1 MLRHEAG
8 REQQFC
14 RCCRRQKKKKKL
26 SLLSWII
33 ATFTFEVFLHIVE
46 CIVTVQEMVE
56 YITLHM
62 GSANN
67 YYPEVFLD
75 VFLFFVFH
83 LLTWTTLFFS
93 VSEAICD
100 GSVGKDQSCFGKKKK
115 KVKILVSMICK
126 CRRILCFCFFLIH
139 FFLLLFSIYLENQKE
154 KKLKKKIWAY
164 PRRKAVYLVISCQV
178 HLYRVQFSFPWV
190 CCDELL

>member
-1 MLRHEAG
+1 M
-8 REQQFC
+8 
-14 RCCRRQKKKKKL
+14 
-26 SLLSWII
+26 LSWII

-67 YYPEVFLD
+67 CYPEVFLD
-75 VFLFFVFH
+75 VFLFFRISSFNMDN
-83 LLTWTTLFFS
+83 TFFFFF

-115 KVKILVSMICK
+115 KSQNL
-126 CRRILCFCFFLIH
+126 
-139 FFLLLFSIYLENQKE
+139 
-154 KKLKKKIWAY
+154 
-164 PRRKAVYLVISCQV
+164 
-178 HLYRVQFSFPWV
+178 SFH
-190 CCDELL
+190 DL

>member
-1 MLRHEAG
+1 M
-8 REQQFC
+8 
-14 RCCRRQKKKKKL
+14 
-26 SLLSWII
+26 
-33 ATFTFEVFLHIVE
+33 FLHIVE

-115 KVKILVSMICK
+115 KSKS
-126 CRRILCFCFFLIH
+126 
-139 FFLLLFSIYLENQKE
+139 
-154 KKLKKKIWAY
+154 
-164 PRRKAVYLVISCQV
+164 
-178 HLYRVQFSFPWV
+178 
-190 CCDELL
+190 

>member
-1 MLRHEAG
+1 MHIGSRIVVRALGVVRG
-8 REQQFC
+8 RRERDKNSTLKCTKYVELKLWHFVLLFRDARSLSWNVLPNSGLGHSIIREKQITLVGKVVHVKTWS
-14 RCCRRQKKKKKL
+14 RKGTAVLSVLSLSKKEKKL

-83 LLTWTTLFFS
+83 LLTWTTLFFRKWS
-93 VSEAICD
+93 HLWWECWQ
-100 GSVGKDQSCFGKKKK
+100 GPK
-115 KVKILVSMICK
+115 
-126 CRRILCFCFFLIH
+126 
-139 FFLLLFSIYLENQKE
+139 LF
-154 KKLKKKIWAY
+154 W
-164 PRRKAVYLVISCQV
+164 
-178 HLYRVQFSFPWV
+178 
-190 CCDELL
+190 